1 MMSRSVALKSP
12 NIHPSLPAHER
23 GLMTLKEN
31 MQTWDVI
38 IAGGGSAGLAAALTA
53 ARGGA
58 RTLLIERQSRL
69 GGMGTN
75 ALVHTFC
82 GMYHPDTSRPWAW
95 LNPGVSQ
102 EVGEHMME
110 RTRQTAPDL
119 MGRVYVLRQ
128 HPSLF
133 ASIADDLSAAES
145 KLTRLSGAEWCG
157 LKLLNCGWQ
166 VELISAGIRQTHE
179 TKALIDTTGD
189 ATGARWLSRDLWLQ
203 ADSARL
209 YRPAYI
215 CGLPRVIG
223 THDES
228 WRFALGALIVR
239 GIREKALPESAI
251 GAAFRD
257 SPFAE
262 EMFMTID
269 LEAGQAQWDPLDPAK
284 RAEVEITG
292 RHTAMRMWTYLRKQ
306 HSDFKNC
313 PPPVLPAQAGI
324 RESARYIGDFTLTG
338 KSLATCQRYEDDV
351 ALAGWPME
359 MRENARGPKLRFFD
373 RPEPAGIPAGCLK
386 NARTPGLLFAGRCIS
401 ADHEALASVRVMG
414 TCMATGQAAAIMALK
429 SVS

>member
-1 MMSRSVALKSP
+1 
-12 NIHPSLPAHER
+12 
-23 GLMTLKEN
+23 

-53 ARGGA
+53 ARIGA
-58 RTLLIERQSRL
+58 RTLLIERQSKL

-82 GMYHPDTSRPWAW
+82 GLYHPDTSRPWAW
-95 LNPGVSQ
+95 LNPGVPQ
-102 EVGEHMME
+102 EIGEHMME
-110 RTRQTAPDL
+110 RTQQSAPDL

-133 ASIADDLSAAES
+133 ANIADELCDAEAN
-145 KLTRLSGAEWCG
+145 LTRLSGAEWCG
-157 LKLLNCGWQ
+157 LQQHEGGWH
-166 VELISAGIRQTHE
+166 VDVISFGVKQTHQA
-179 TKALIDTTGD
+179 KALIDTTGD
-189 ATGARWLSRDLWLQ
+189 ATGARWLSRDLWVQ
-203 ADSARL
+203 AESARL
-209 YRPAYI
+209 YRPAYV
-215 CGLPRVIG
+215 CGLPRVTG

-269 LEAGQAQWDPLDPAK
+269 LEAGQAQWDPFDPAK
-284 RAEVEITG
+284 RAEVESTG
-292 RHTAMRMWTYLRKQ
+292 RRTAMHLWTYLRER
-306 HSDFKNC
+306 HRDFKDC

-338 KSLATCQRYEDDV
+338 ESLSTCQRYEDDV

-359 MRENARGPKLRFFD
+359 MRENARGPKFRFFD

-386 NARTPGLLFAGRCIS
+386 NASTPGLYFAGRCLS

-414 TCMATGQAAAIMALK
+414 ACMATGQAAALMALK
-429 SVS
+429 FAS